1 MMSQGE
7 MTWTSGLIP
16 MIEPDIVSEIISR
29 IADLALVISS
39 TGTVLGVLSNPNFKM
54 HAGVSR
60 WEGHALRDHL
70 TVESLP
76 KFEDRFDEFLN
87 GKGAVVRPVELN
99 HTASGDQQEF
109 PMRYSFHQ
117 IGTDGAI
124 LMLGQDLRPVAE
136 MQQQLV
142 AAQIALEKDYEAQ
155 REYETRLRVLM
166 AATDRGTLFVTQSR
180 GEIVDCNPAAMSLLG
195 KQRGDL
201 VGANLAE
208 MLNTPGDYTLIETLT
223 RIASSQSGGEVTV
236 RTSAGRTLKMRP
248 TLFRTTGE
256 QMLLCQIMDDDDKG
270 VRSDALDDQ
279 LIGLFERST
288 DGIVFVSKAGQILS
302 ANDAFLR
309 LTDVVHA
316 QAVKGRALTDFLG
329 RGSVDFNVIT
339 ENATRTGAMRLYAT
353 RLIGEHGVEVPVEV
367 STARLNGEKEP
378 VFAMVIRD
386 ASRAEMVRKS
396 SQQITDVDMRS
407 VIELIGSQTLKGIVA
422 KTTDVIE
429 KMCIETAVELT
440 SNNRVAAAEMLGLSR
455 QSLYVKLRKYDLL
468 KKDPNDLI

>member
-1 MMSQGE
+1 

-16 MIEPDIVSEIISR
+16 MIEPEIVSEIISR
-29 IADLALVISS
+29 IADLALVLSS
-39 TGTVLGVLSNPNFKM
+39 SGIVLGVLSNPNFKM

-60 WEGHALRDHL
+60 WEGQPLRDHL

-76 KFEDRFDEFLN
+76 KFEDRFAEFLN
-87 GKGAVVRPVELN
+87 GKGGMVRPVELN
-99 HTASGDQQEF
+99 HIASGTQQEF

-124 LMLGQDLRPVAE
+124 LLLGQDLRPIAE

-166 AATDRGTLFVTQSR
+166 AATDRGTLFVTLSR
-180 GEIVDCNPAAMSLLG
+180 GEIVDCNPAAMALLD

-201 VGANLAE
+201 VGATMAD
-208 MLNTPGDYTLIETLT
+208 MLEVPGEPRMIEALT
-223 RIASSQSGGEVTV
+223 RIASSQSGGDVVV
-236 RTSAGRTLKMRP
+236 RTPDGQTLNMRP

-256 QMLLCQIMDDDDKG
+256 HMLLCQIMDEEG
-270 VRSDALDDQ
+270 VGIRSDALDEQ
-279 LIGLFERST
+279 LSGLFERST
-288 DGIVFVSKAGQILS
+288 DGIVFVSRSGQILS

-309 LTDVVHA
+309 LTDAVHA

-329 RGSVDFNVIT
+329 RGSVDFNVIA

-353 RLIGEHGVEVPVEV
+353 RIIGEHGVEVPVEV
-367 STARLNGEKEP
+367 STARLTGAKEP

-468 KKDPNDLI
+468 KKDPEEDE